1 VVFHLDFARLRR
13 LHFSFI
19 FIPKAN
25 VDEPGTTAAVCLC
38 HQCNQCI
45 HVTDGTTVTALSA
58 SLQHKTSAVTFC
70 LYHIAVNPNIVM
82 CLCHIALNRSVLRK
96 FKKWCKMFSHI
107 RAKSS
112 KRRLCKR
119 DLHIF
124 TIVIVMTLTSD
135 MVYCNWGRGFLST
148 W

>member
-1 VVFHLDFARLRR
+1 VIFHLDCARLSR

-19 FIPKAN
+19 FIPKAS
-25 VDEPGTTAAVCLC
+25 VDEAGTTPAACLC
-38 HQCNQCI
+38 HQCNRCI
-45 HVTDGTTVTALSA
+45 HVTDGTTVTAVSA

-70 LYHIAVNPNIVM
+70 LCQIAVKPNIVM
-82 CLCHIALNRSVLRK
+82 CLCQIALNRSVLRK
-96 FKKWCKMFSHI
+96 FKKWCKMFSYI
-107 RAKSS
+107 RAILC
-112 KRRLCKR
+112 KRRLRKR
-119 DLHIF
+119 DLRVF